1 MAQHTQAT
9 SGAATSGQMNEFVRV
24 IDEFMQ
30 KYARLISPQTR
41 TEVFASG
48 NPALISEYEKAVS
61 RGGLLKTNIEVV
73 TGAWAAAKRA
83 YSSVTDVTSMV
94 IGDAI
99 DWVKSLF
106 NTLPP
111 VAPQIGAL
119 AAVQIPA
126 AVWIVGT
133 IAASAALILSID
145 RIFITLEAN
154 RIQRDS
160 PGTSRQQAITQAK
173 SAVGLNVFGDVKQ
186 LVVIGGIVFIAW
198 LYLGQKK

>member
-1 MAQHTQAT
+1 MAQASQQ
-9 SGAATSGQMNEFVRV
+9 QMNEFVRV

-41 TEVFASG
+41 TEVYASN

-61 RGGLLKTNIEVV
+61 RGGILKTNIEVV
-73 TGAWAAAKRA
+73 TGAWSAAKRA
-83 YSSVTDVTSMV
+83 YSSVTDVTSMY

-99 DWVKSLF
+99 DWFKGSF
-106 NTLPP
+106 GGG
-111 VAPQIGAL
+111 PQIGGL
-119 AAVQIPA
+119 GVIQIPA

-133 IAASAALILSID
+133 IAAGAALILSID

-160 PGTSRQQAITQAK
+160 PGISRVQAITQAK
-173 SAVGLNVFGDVKQ
+173 NAVGLNVFGDVKQ
-186 LVVIGGIVFIAW
+186 LAVIAALAFGAW
-198 LYLGQKK
+198 LYFGQKK